1 MHLSIRGNPFCRTQE
16 FFHERISSVP
26 FNRSGELAGAPGE
39 VVRNKVL
46 RNTYWLLALSL
57 IPTVLGA
64 AVGLYTGIN
73 RVMGA
78 SPGLSAIVF
87 LVGAFGMMFAIEKN
101 KNNSLGVVLLLAFT
115 FFMGVMLSR
124 LLGFVMGMSNGSQ
137 LVMTAFGGT
146 AIVFGT
152 MATLATTIKRDLSG
166 MQKFLFMGAVVILVA
181 ALANIF
187 LQLPAL
193 MLTISVMAIV
203 IFSAFMLVDLQR
215 VVNGGETNY
224 VSATLAIYLDVQRLL
239 EPADAAGH
247 LRRRPRITASAR
259 SQPRP
264 ALRCRPF
271 RPAHHDE
278 AGLTPC
284 RYSKKQQYQNP
295 EHLRHARAPQ

>member
-1 MHLSIRGNPFCRTQE
+1 MNEYRPS
-16 FFHERISSVP
+16 P
-26 FNRSGELAGAPGE
+26 FNRSGSVAGAPGE
-39 VVRNKVL
+39 VARNQVL

-73 RVMGA
+73 QVMGA

-87 LVGAFGMMFAIEKN
+87 LVGAFGLMFAIEKN
-101 KNNSLGVVLLLAFT
+101 KNSSLGVVLLLAFT

-166 MQKFLFMGAVVILVA
+166 LQKFLFIGAVVILVA

-193 MLTISVMAIV
+193 MLTISVLAIV

-224 VSATLAIYLDVQRLL
+224 VSATLAIYLDVYNVFSNLL
-239 EPADAAGH
+239 MLLGIFGGNRE
-247 LRRRPRITASAR
+247 
-259 SQPRP
+259 
-264 ALRCRPF
+264 
-271 RPAHHDE
+271 
-278 AGLTPC
+278 
-284 RYSKKQQYQNP
+284 
-295 EHLRHARAPQ
+295 

>member
-1 MHLSIRGNPFCRTQE
+1 MNELRPS
-16 FFHERISSVP
+16 P
-26 FNRSGELAGAPGE
+26 FNRAGAPAGAAGE
-39 VVRNKVL
+39 VVRNRVL

-64 AVGLYTGIN
+64 MLGLYTGIN
-73 RVMGA
+73 QIMGA

-101 KNNSLGVVLLLAFT
+101 KDNSFGVVLLLAFT

-124 LLGFVMGMSNGSQ
+124 MLGFVFGMGNGAQ

-166 MQKFLFMGAVVILVA
+166 LQKWLFMGAVVILVA

-193 MLTISVMAIV
+193 MLTVSVLAVV
-203 IFSAFMLVDLQR
+203 IFSAFLLVDMQR
-215 VVNGGETNY
+215 VINGGETNY
-224 VSATLAIYLDVQRLL
+224 VSATLAIYLSVYNIFSNLL
-239 EPADAAGH
+239 MLLGIFGGDRE
-247 LRRRPRITASAR
+247 
-259 SQPRP
+259 
-264 ALRCRPF
+264 
-271 RPAHHDE
+271 
-278 AGLTPC
+278 
-284 RYSKKQQYQNP
+284 
-295 EHLRHARAPQ
+295 